1 MGLVKRQDPY
11 WASAV
16 SGGESMSGWAG
27 LGWGLVFVAASVL
40 VAFNY
45 RDVAW
50 RIHGFMANMVGTNR
64 LLTPAMVRFT
74 CGVLASVS
82 IVSVAVGL
90 ARP

>member
-1 MGLVKRQDPY
+1 
-11 WASAV
+11 
-16 SGGESMSGWAG
+16 MSGWAG
-27 LGWGLVFVAASVL
+27 IGWGLAFGAATLL
-40 VAFNY
+40 VTFNY

-50 RIHGFMANMVGTNR
+50 RIHGFMANTVGINR

-74 CGVLASVS
+74 CGVLATVS

>member
-1 MGLVKRQDPY
+1 MSA
-11 WASAV
+11 WA
-16 SGGESMSGWAG
+16 E
-27 LGWGLVFVAASVL
+27 LGWRLVFGAATLL

-50 RIHGFMANMVGTNR
+50 RIHGLMANAVGINR

-74 CGVLASVS
+74 CGVLAIVS
-82 IVSVAVGL
+82 MVSVAVGL

>member
-1 MGLVKRQDPY
+1 
-11 WASAV
+11 
-16 SGGESMSGWAG
+16 MSGWAG
-27 LGWGLVFVAASVL
+27 LGWGLAFGAATLL

-50 RIHGFMANMVGTNR
+50 RIHGFMANRVGINR
-64 LLTPAMVRFT
+64 LLTPALVRFT
-74 CGVLASVS
+74 CGVLATVS

>member
-1 MGLVKRQDPY
+1 
-11 WASAV
+11 
-16 SGGESMSGWAG
+16 MSGWVG
-27 LGWGLVFVAASVL
+27 LGWGLALGAATLL

-45 RDVAW
+45 RDIAW
-50 RIHGFMANMVGTNR
+50 RIHGFMANTVGINR

-74 CGVLASVS
+74 CGVLATVS